1 MDIISVKHGLAKAV
15 WQPRN
20 AEEAKLVINFKEDH
34 NTVRVKGVEYF
45 IQSGKYKRNQYGV
58 LEKVEGR
65 EGVIELIPEE
75 QREENKT
82 DQQRAEE
89 AKLIINFGEK
99 KEEVMDKGV
108 EWYIKAGKYIRN
120 QYGVLCKNV
129 SDMLTTKDVDVTPV
143 PSVDV
148 IAETVGDVSNET
160 SGTPVVNLSELSLEE
175 LQAIYVDVTG
185 KNLSPVYKNNKEWIL
200 SKLQKKE

>member
-1 MDIISVKHGLAKAV
+1 M
-15 WQPRN
+15 
-20 AEEAKLVINFKEDH
+20 
-34 NTVRVKGVEYF
+34 RVKGVEYF

-120 QYGVLCKNV
+120 QYGVLCKSV